1 MADRDTDVDRLQAVR
16 GGGIETSGL
25 FDHAL
30 LAMQENSL
38 VRGSLALYE

>member
-16 GGGIETSGL
+16 GGIETSGL